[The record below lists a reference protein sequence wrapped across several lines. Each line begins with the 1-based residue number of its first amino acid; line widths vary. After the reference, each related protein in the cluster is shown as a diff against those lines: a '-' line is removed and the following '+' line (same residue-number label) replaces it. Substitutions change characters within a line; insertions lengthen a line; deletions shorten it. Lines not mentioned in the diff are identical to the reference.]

1 MSTAKAQKILLER
14 LASGAVALLSLHLAL
29 PTVPAWADGQDA
41 VGRAVVLVG
50 AHALRALPDGEAA
63 VAAVLGAVREGYVPD
78 GVHAVD
84 YRPKASGAWAA
95 IVEGPAEQVLVDG
108 PRGSGKTQMIP
119 GALAGLAE
127 RHARAGYPL
136 PLRVLWLHDSMVNA
150 SVKTGRSA
158 EEPLWGGLLALRDDR
173 RVVALTIGGVEMV
186 LADFVGVQDATSGDR
201 ARAAAHVLVAE
212 EVVPSL
218 TESGGVEERIFD
230 LARSSIESR
239 LPTRRTVAVAV
250 TNPGSPETWP
260 FKRFIQGGGQPGCVR
275 CPVPASDRLSPAQE
289 AALIATFRDAPD
301 LQQRLGRGEWAELV
315 EGAAVTP
322 GFTDAH
328 AAPERL
334 RPVADVPLW
343 LGHDGG
349 HTPVTIVGAHYQ
361 GSVLIYAAL
370 ASVQA
375 GTRQHVEQLVKP
387 WLSAQAPWALRH
399 ASTLLQHRYDPS
411 METGENAD
419 IDQDP
424 VRVLRELLGGFLRP
438 GAVSWPGRL
447 EPITALLG
455 RFNTF
460 TGRPTLQID
469 AVDAA
474 LLIRALRGR
483 WCFPVVNG
491 VVSRDLPIKNHPW
504 SDLGD
509 GFAYLVGGIAPS
521 RDWDAVRAKYAKQ
534 RYATGTL
541 SWLTAER
548 ESRRAASSTWS
559 EDR

>member
-1 MSTAKAQKILLER
+1 MSTAKAQRLILER
-14 LASGAVALLSLHLAL
+14 LSAGAAVLLSLHLAL

-41 VGRAVVLVG
+41 EGRAVLLVG

-63 VAAVLGAVREGYVPD
+63 VSAVLAAVAEGYVPD
-78 GVHAVD
+78 GVHPVA
-84 YRPKASGAWAA
+84 YAPKASTAFAEIVVGQGA
-95 IVEGPAEQVLVDG
+95 QVLVDG

-119 GALAGLAE
+119 GALAALAE
-127 RHARAGYPL
+127 LHARAGYPL

-173 RVVALTIGGVEMV
+173 RVVALVVGGIEMV

-201 ARAAAHVLVAE
+201 ARAAGHVMVAE

-230 LARSSIESR
+230 LARSSIEGR

-260 FKRFIQGGGQPGCVR
+260 YKRWIEAGGQPGCVR
-275 CPVPASDRLSPAQE
+275 CPVPASDRLSAEQE
-289 AALIATFRDAPD
+289 AALVATFRDAPD
-301 LQQRLGRGEWAELV
+301 LQQRLGRGEWAELIQ
-315 EGAAVTP
+315 GAAVTP
-322 GFTDAH
+322 GFRDEH
-328 AAPERL
+328 VAPDRL
-334 RPVADVPLW
+334 RPVANVPLW

-349 HTPVTIVGAHYQ
+349 HTPVTIIGAHYQ
-361 GSVLIYAAL
+361 GAVLIYAAL
-370 ASVQA
+370 ASVAA

-387 WLSAQAPWALRH
+387 WLSAHAPWVLRH
-399 ASTLLQHRYDPS
+399 STTLLQHCHDPS
-411 METGENAD
+411 MSTGENAD

-424 VRVLRELLGGFLRP
+424 IRVLRELLGGFLRP

-469 AVDAA
+469 PVDAA
-474 LLIRALRGR
+474 LLVRALRGR

-491 VVSRDLPIKNHPW
+491 TVSRDLPIKNHPW

-521 RDWDAVRAKYAKQ
+521 RDREAEAERYRETRYAKS
-534 RYATGTL
+534 A
-541 SWLTAER
+541 LTPFRGEP
-548 ESRRAASSTWS
+548 RRAAGRLS
-559 EDR
+559 R